1 MKVFRR
7 SLQAYLAFIAAVT
20 TLVLASLSG
29 LLVFHVQTSRSEEES
44 RSLIKSLMATVY
56 NTAAIATFANN
67 QQIGQDA
74 IDGLLKNDVVERA
87 ELTGN
92 RGLKIVSERPGSSP
106 NRAAALV
113 EPIRSPFSEDEI
125 VGQLSV
131 EPNREWIAQK
141 ARESALTMVA
151 WMAGIIVAT
160 AIISMALIRRTLT
173 DPLAAV
179 VKQLNRITPGQAT
192 TLTLPRHLQRNEVG
206 VLVDGMNHLLD
217 GVRKALESER
227 SLRTQIEETDA
238 QLRIAMTKTEAA
250 AKAKEDFLA
259 SMSHEIR
266 TPLNGV
272 IGTLDLL
279 SLGQLDDNQR
289 EQVNAMREAS
299 NALLG
304 IINDILDFSKIE
316 AGKLDI
322 NPEPVDLSQL
332 LGSVINLYRDTASS
346 KGLTLDLQVSGVD
359 RAVMC
364 DPLRI
369 RQIVSNLISNALKFT
384 KEGGVTIKARGLAK
398 GKDQIQLRIDVI
410 DTGIGI
416 PLASQWKVFSAF
428 SQAEADTAKRF
439 GGTGLGLAICKRLCQ
454 LMGGSISLKSTPGK
468 GTTFSVDVPLD
479 ITDAQPIST
488 HVEDLAKQVQRA
500 AKPVNLLSVEE
511 AQAQG
516 CLIGIVDDHPINR
529 YVLSRQL
536 TLLGY
541 TCVSTE
547 DGLQALE
554 MTHQYK
560 LALLITDCQMPGM
573 DGYQLS
579 RTIREEEAQ
588 TGRQALPILACT
600 AAALQGEAEKC
611 QAAGMSD
618 YMTKP
623 LQMPVLSAMLKKWG
637 PALPT
642 QDDTPDPVETDTQPD
657 NSPIDTAYWERQT
670 GGEDELKT
678 MLAEQFIQTTRG
690 DLDKLHD
697 LARQDHEA
705 AKAQAHRIKGAAV
718 AVGATRLGQLCEELE
733 QRFQEHDE
741 AALKA
746 LITQLDQEI
755 SRVIAWLDQEVHS
768 AKAL

>member
-1 MKVFRR
+1 MKVIRR

-20 TLVLASLSG
+20 TLVLASISG
-29 LLVFHVQTSRSEEES
+29 LLVFHFQTSRSEQES
-44 RSLIKSLMATVY
+44 RALIKSLMATVY

-74 IDGLLKNDVVERA
+74 IDGLLKNDVVQRA

-92 RGLKIVSERPGSSP
+92 RGLKIVSERKGSSQT
-106 NRAAALV
+106 RAPALV

-125 VGQLSV
+125 VGHLSV

-141 ARESALTMVA
+141 ARESALTMVG
-151 WMAGIIVAT
+151 WMAGLIVAT
-160 AIISMALIRRTLT
+160 AIISMALIRRSLT
-173 DPLAAV
+173 DPLVAV

-192 TLTLPRHLQRNEVG
+192 TLTLPKHLQHNEVG
-206 VLVDGMNHLLD
+206 VLVEGVNHLLD

-227 SLRTQIEETDA
+227 NLRTQIEETDA

-279 SLGQLDDNQR
+279 SLGQLDENQR

-316 AGKLDI
+316 AGKLNI
-322 NPEPVDLSQL
+322 NPEPVNLPQL
-332 LGSVINLYRDTASS
+332 LGSVVNLYRDTASS
-346 KGLTLDLQVSGVD
+346 KGLTLDVQVAGGDQTVL
-359 RAVMC
+359 C

-369 RQIVSNLISNALKFT
+369 RQIVSNLVSNALKFT
-384 KEGGVTIKARGLAK
+384 KEGGVTIKARGLPK
-398 GKDQIQLRIDVI
+398 GTDQIQLRIDVI

-416 PLASQWKVFSAF
+416 PLESQWKVFNAF

-454 LMGGSISLKSTPGK
+454 LMGGTITLKSTPGK

-479 ITDAQPIST
+479 ITQEQPVST
-488 HVEDLAKQVQRA
+488 QVDDLAKQIRGSSS
-500 AKPVNLLSVEE
+500 KPLTLLSVEE
-511 AQAQG
+511 AQDRG

-536 TLLGY
+536 SLLGY
-541 TCVSTE
+541 TCVVAE

-560 LALLITDCQMPGM
+560 LAMLITDCQMPGM
-573 DGYQLS
+573 DGYQLA

-588 TGRQALPILACT
+588 SGRAPLPILACT

-623 LQMPVLSAMLKKWG
+623 LQMPVLSAMLRKWG
-637 PALPT
+637 PALP
-642 QDDTPDPVETDTQPD
+642 DPSEASATPDSKSASQ
-657 NSPIDTAYWERQT
+657 PIDTAYWERQT
-670 GGEDELKT
+670 SGEDELKT

-690 DLDKLHD
+690 DLSKLHE
-697 LARQDHEA
+697 LARDDHEA
-705 AKAQAHRIKGAAV
+705 ARALAHRIKGAAV
-718 AVGATRLGQLCEELE
+718 AVGATRLGHLCEELE
-733 QRFQEHDE
+733 KGFLSHDE
-741 AALKA
+741 AQLKE
-746 LITQLDQEI
+746 LIKQVDQEI
-755 SRVIAWLDQEVHS
+755 SGVISWLDHEVHS
-768 AKAL
+768 AKAV